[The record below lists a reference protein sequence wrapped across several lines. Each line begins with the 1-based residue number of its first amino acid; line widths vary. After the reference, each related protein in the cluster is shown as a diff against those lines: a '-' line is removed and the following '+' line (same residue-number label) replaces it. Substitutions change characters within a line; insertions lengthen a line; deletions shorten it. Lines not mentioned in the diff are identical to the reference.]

1 MMKEKR
7 ATKCILYA
15 GILLCF
21 VLMFFFIVPQSD
33 MFLFARDTEPTL
45 RGAALGAYNYGNG
58 RFLGNLIGMFLSH
71 RFVLAFLPLALC
83 LTAMILILSLR
94 EGKFHFEF
102 TFWRTLICLPIAM
115 VAIVLFQLLRELRKY
130 PPKLSKQSVWTMEE
144 LMALTGKDRKETERI
159 ITRILEACFTVDERC
174 ILKEG
179 ASAVADGAAPA
190 EPVEPAAEEKRD
202 GFSRF
207 DS

>member
-1 MMKEKR
+1 MQEGKR
-7 ATKCILYA
+7 GLVQYDFSKPIRITAMRSGGLDTLFYA
-15 GILLCF
+15 F
-21 VLMFFFIVPQSD
+21 S
-33 MFLFARDTEPTL
+33 
-45 RGAALGAYNYGNG
+45 
-58 RFLGNLIGMFLSH
+58 LS
-71 RFVLAFLPLALC
+71 LC

-94 EGKFHFEF
+94 EGKFRFEF

-179 ASAVADGAAPA
+179 ASAAADGAATA